1 MLSYKQIIQYCFGR
15 EFIIS
20 VENQNPCPYSD
31 TQIIT
36 GDVGELNNQV
46 FLFIF
51 FYNDIITAFGGGI
64 QIYIVI
70 MKLIHV
76 IP

>member
-1 MLSYKQIIQYCFGR
+1 MVSGHIQICRTEQVLSYKQIIQYCFGR

-51 FYNDIITAFGGGI
+51 F
-64 QIYIVI
+64 I
-70 MKLIHV
+70 MI
-76 IP
+76 

>member
-51 FYNDIITAFGGGI
+51 F
-64 QIYIVI
+64 I
-70 MKLIHV
+70 MI
-76 IP
+76 